1 MAGPKETRSAIVY
14 VAKLPLITTKLEPLT
29 VLTRRRVISR
39 PWTDVMAKA
48 MFRIR
53 LYTRST
59 ASHNITLSSRFC
71 HFYIINKNRKSLS
84 CSFVSHRS
92 VIRYIQQQ
100 ETKSESKN
108 HSLQTTT
115 IQPSLER
122 SRKHYSTCIAFQ
134 CSIFETFILLHSS

>member
-53 LYTRST
+53 LYTKWTTPR
-59 ASHNITLSSRFC
+59 N
-71 HFYIINKNRKSLS
+71 N
-84 CSFVSHRS
+84 
-92 VIRYIQQQ
+92 YIQFPDFLTQKLS
-100 ETKSESKN
+100 TGIKIGLIFIRISSTVIL
-108 HSLQTTT
+108 H
-115 IQPSLER
+115 IQ
-122 SRKHYSTCIAFQ
+122 
-134 CSIFETFILLHSS
+134 